1 MLVPDKYTF
10 IFVLIN
16 LIVLYLF
23 MRKLLFK
30 PVTEFMEKR
39 KNGIEQSLKEA
50 EEAKL
55 LAAKTQKSYEEKIKS
70 TKEEA
75 EKILNEAKVRAVHEA
90 EEIIKNAQQ
99 EALEIT
105 KRGREEVERER
116 AEMLGQIKQQ
126 IALLAIAA
134 ATQVVQTNMDTAA
147 NRVIVEKFI
156 DEAGAA

>member
-50 EEAKL
+50 EEAKR
-55 LAAKTQKSYEEKIKS
+55 LAAETQKSYEEKIKS
-70 TKEEA
+70 TKDEA

-90 EEIIKNAQQ
+90 EEIIRNAQK
-99 EALEIT
+99 EALEIA

-134 ATQVVQTNMDTAA
+134 ATQVVQSNMDSAA

>member
-90 EEIIKNAQQ
+90 EEIIKNAQK

-134 ATQVVQTNMDTAA
+134 ATQVVQTNMDTAT